1 MELLKQV
8 RFIDPTQGIDRVSD
22 ILIVEDRLE
31 SIAPIIKEYPA
42 ETKII
47 DREGLIVGTGLIDL
61 YSLIQEPGNESR
73 ESLQDLMQAA
83 MAGGFTRVTIL
94 PDTDPRIDT
103 VEMVTAIAR
112 RASSQSQNSLPRL
125 DFWGAATKDGKLNEL
140 AELKSEIVGYSD
152 RFKFG
157 NLDLLRQL
165 LEYVRPWQVPVA
177 IALEQ
182 NELTGNGVIREG
194 EASIRYGMSGNPR
207 FSESAIIAA
216 VLEIIAEI
224 PTPVHI
230 MRVSTQRGVE
240 LIADAKSRNIPV
252 TASTTWMHL
261 LWNSD
266 AVASYSSNLRLEP
279 PLGNE
284 RDRTALISG
293 IQQGIIDTIAIDHQA
308 YTYEEKTVPFGLAPP
323 GVVGLEIALPILW
336 QELVETKELGGI
348 ELWQA
353 LSTNPCLCLNQKTSE
368 ISTDKNTNLIVFD
381 SQKTW
386 TADRASLK
394 SPATNTPYY
403 NQEIKGKVIRI
414 IGC

>member
-1 MELLKQV
+1 MELLQQV
-8 RFIDPTQGIDRVSD
+8 RFIDPTQGIDRTSD
-22 ILIVEDRLE
+22 ILIVEDRIE
-31 SIAPIIKEYPA
+31 SIAPSIKEYPA
-42 ETKII
+42 ETQII
-47 DREGLIVGTGLIDL
+47 DREGLIVGTGLTDL
-61 YSLIQEPGNESR
+61 YSHSQEPGNESR
-73 ESLQDLMQAA
+73 ESLQNLMQAA
-83 MAGGFTRVTIL
+83 IAGGFTRLTVL
-94 PDTDPRIDT
+94 PDTKPKIDT
-103 VEMVTAIAR
+103 IEMVMAIANKV
-112 RASSQSQNSLPRL
+112 SYPSQNSLPRV
-125 DFWGAATKDGKLNEL
+125 DFWGAATKNGKMSEL

-152 RFKFG
+152 RFMFG
-157 NLDLLRQL
+157 NLDLLKQL
-165 LEYVRPWQVPVA
+165 LEYVRPWQVPIA

-207 FSESAIIAA
+207 FAESAIIAA
-216 VLEIIAEI
+216 VLEIVAAI

-279 PLGNE
+279 PLGME
-284 RDRTALISG
+284 EDRTALISG
-293 IQQGIIDTIAIDHQA
+293 IRQGIIDTIAIDHQA

-336 QELVETKELGGI
+336 QELVETKQLGGI

-353 LSTNPCLCLNQKTSE
+353 LSTNPGLCLKQKTSE
-368 ISTDKNTNLIVFD
+368 ISTEKSPNLIVFD

-403 NQEIKGKVIRI
+403 NR
-414 IGC
+414 